1 MASQDHHGIKKVI
14 VIGTGP
20 TGLLLSLLLARH
32 SIPVLVLDK
41 STSLDT
47 QPRATHYAAPANR
60 VLSRANLL
68 ARVRQHGI
76 EVGGARWRKPDGTVL
91 AKIENSRLG
100 AENPD
105 RISCLPLN
113 ALCKMA
119 LEDLEK
125 EPVAEKWPQKQKK
138 ILTAERKV
146 YYDFEKHGWKDS
158 NFVIHPTDYFMA
170 AKIQDDGLWRVSYGE
185 VPGLSHDE
193 YHARQPAKYETMLP
207 GNPKADDY
215 RIVNFSPY
223 KVHQRL
229 APRMRVGRFILAG
242 DAAHLCNPLELKEFL
257 SGILSNLSAL
267 GLHSGGM
274 GLTGGIVDVGD
285 LFDCL
290 AGIHDGR
297 ADDDILDKYDHY
309 RREKFNQFTNPV
321 SEANLK
327 RMASDPDEVE
337 ANDPGIVAMREADKT
352 DEAAVA
358 FQLGILGLAHDMTHT
373 YTLVVTDD
381 YLVANASAHYSGTQ
395 LNAYGYDMVCQPS
408 PGESPVHP
416 PVHRA
421 AIVSK
426 TGNRAFETK
435 PERLNKTYYPPADLG
450 TDNATTGKYN
460 LRNAQRLKENKS
472 CRRLGTE
479 LGMVLAVGGRRGR
492 AKPEYTALT
501 AGDVVSRDTEMWLAE
516 MIWRIAAR
524 FKRNARFEIVG
535 RLWRGIGDLL
545 IDEAGS
551 SSRGS

>member
-32 SIPVLVLDK
+32 SIPVLLLDK

-125 EPVAEKWPQKQKK
+125 EPAAEVRWGCEVEGIREEESRGKAVVVVK
-138 ILTAERKV
+138 TEEGAEELEADYVVGCDGANSIIRRQLFGDEFPGYTWDLQIIATNV
-146 YYDFEKHGWKDS
+146 YYDFEKYGWKDS

-193 YHARQPAKYETMLP
+193 YRARQPAKYETMLP
-207 GNPKADDY
+207 GNPKANDY

-242 DAAHLCNPLELKEFL
+242 DAAHLCNPF
-257 SGILSNLSAL
+257 
-267 GLHSGGM
+267 GGM

-297 ADDDILDKYDHY
+297 ADDDILDKYDRY

-352 DEAAVA
+352 DEAAVT
-358 FQLGILGLAHDMTHT
+358 FQLVCLFVLSYPYSLLASFWRSDDLICQ
-373 YTLVVTDD
+373 LV
-381 YLVANASAHYSGTQ
+381 
-395 LNAYGYDMVCQPS
+395 
-408 PGESPVHP
+408 
-416 PVHRA
+416 
-421 AIVSK
+421 
-426 TGNRAFETK
+426 
-435 PERLNKTYYPPADLG
+435 
-450 TDNATTGKYN
+450 
-460 LRNAQRLKENKS
+460 
-472 CRRLGTE
+472 
-479 LGMVLAVGGRRGR
+479 
-492 AKPEYTALT
+492 
-501 AGDVVSRDTEMWLAE
+501 
-516 MIWRIAAR
+516 
-524 FKRNARFEIVG
+524 
-535 RLWRGIGDLL
+535 
-545 IDEAGS
+545 
-551 SSRGS
+551 